1 MRVVIAC
8 GGTGGHIYPALAVA
22 EALREQ
28 EPAVQILFV
37 GGSRLETQ
45 LVPQAGWALRAV
57 AARPIPRTVTPG
69 VLTALGALVV
79 GTVQSARILRDFRAQ
94 VVLATGGYVSAPVG
108 VAAAMLR
115 VPVVLQ
121 EQNLVPGLTTRMLAR
136 LAARVSIP
144 HETVWARLPAG
155 VVTGV
160 PIRRGATGGDRA
172 RGVARFGLEAGR
184 FTVLVLGG
192 SQGAR
197 SLNEAMLEAA
207 RALRAPDAV
216 QVLHQAGKGQAE
228 WVARRAAQIRTP
240 RYVAVGYIEDVAD
253 AYACADLVVCR
264 AGAGTLA
271 EVTANGLPAVVVPY
285 PHAAEGHQ
293 DANARLM
300 ERAGA
305 AVVIADRDL
314 TGARL
319 AEVIDALREDA
330 PRARAMAEASR
341 RLGRPGAAA
350 AVAALVRDAA
360 HKERA

>member
-1 MRVVIAC
+1 VIAC

-28 EPAVQILFV
+28 DPAVQILFV
-37 GGSRLETQ
+37 GGSRLEAQ
-45 LVPQAGWALRAV
+45 LVPQAGWAFRPV
-57 AARPIPRTVTPG
+57 AARPIPREVAPG
-69 VLTALGALVV
+69 ALTALGALLV
-79 GTVQSARILRDFRAQ
+79 GTVQSLGILRAFRAQ

-115 VPVVLQ
+115 VPIVLQ
-121 EQNLVPGLTTRMLAR
+121 EQNVVPGLTTRLLSR
-136 LAARVSIP
+136 LAACVSIP
-144 HETVWARLPAG
+144 HEAVQAHLPAG

-160 PIRRGATGGDRA
+160 PIRRGATGGDRT
-172 RGVARFGLEAGR
+172 RGAARFGLEADR

-192 SQGAR
+192 SQGAQ
-197 SLNEAMLEAA
+197 SLNEAMLDAA
-207 RALRAPDAV
+207 RALRDPAAV

-228 WVARRAAQIRTP
+228 WVATRAAQIRTP
-240 RYVAVGYIEDVAD
+240 RYIAVGYIENVAD

-271 EVTANGLPAVVVPY
+271 EVTANGLPAVLVPY

-293 DANARLM
+293 EANARLV

-305 AVVIADRDL
+305 AVVIADRAL

-319 AEVIDALREDA
+319 AEVIDALRED
-330 PRARAMAEASR
+330 PRRVRAMAEASR
-341 RLGRPGAAA
+341 GLGRPGAAA
-350 AVAALVRDAA
+350 AVAGLVMGAA
-360 HKERA
+360 RKERA